1 MQNGYCPTSK
11 DKADLFP
18 FTNKATKY
26 TDATAKAHKAIG
38 SLRCADARKN
48 NELEVIHIDYASKDS
63 ARMMVKPATFDPYN
77 DIFFDALRLMT
88 DGLPYLGPKIIGA
101 IDDPKINAL
110 PSLAK
115 EITM

>member
-11 DKADLFP
+11 DKAELFP

-38 SLRCADARKN
+38 LLRCADSRKN
-48 NELEVIHIDYASKDS
+48 NEVIHIDYANKD
-63 ARMMVKPATFDPYN
+63 AHLMMVKPATLNPYN
-77 DIFFDALRLMT
+77 AIFFDALRCMA
-88 DGLPYLGPKIIGA
+88 DGLPYLGPKILGA
-101 IDDPKINAL
+101 IDDAKIDAL
-110 PSLAK
+110 LAE

>member
-11 DKADLFP
+11 DKFESFP

-26 TDATAKAHKAIG
+26 TETTAKAHKALG
-38 SLRCADARKN
+38 LLRVADATKN
-48 NELEVIHIDYASKDS
+48 DGVIHIDYASKDS
-63 ARMMVKPATFDPYN
+63 SRMMVKPATLDPYN
-77 DIFFDALRLMT
+77 AIFFDALRCMA

-101 IDDPKINAL
+101 IDNAKIDAL
-110 PSLAK
+110 LAE

>member
-26 TDATAKAHKAIG
+26 SDATGKAHKAIG
-38 SLRCADARKN
+38 LLRYADATKN
-48 NELEVIHIDYASKDS
+48 DGVIHIDYASKDPH
-63 ARMMVKPATFDPYN
+63 RMMVKPATLDPYN
-77 DIFFDALRLMT
+77 AIFFDALRCMA
-88 DGLPYLGPKIIGA
+88 DGLPYLGPKILGA
-101 IDDPKINAL
+101 IDDAKIDAL
-110 PSLAK
+110 LAE

>member
-11 DKADLFP
+11 DKFDSFP

-26 TDATAKAHKAIG
+26 TENTAKAHKALG
-38 SLRCADARKN
+38 LLRVADATKN
-48 NELEVIHIDYASKDS
+48 DGVIHIDYANKD
-63 ARMMVKPATFDPYN
+63 AHRMMVKPATLDPYN
-77 DIFFDALRLMT
+77 AIFFDALRCMA

-101 IDDPKINAL
+101 IDDAKIDAL
-110 PSLAK
+110 LAE